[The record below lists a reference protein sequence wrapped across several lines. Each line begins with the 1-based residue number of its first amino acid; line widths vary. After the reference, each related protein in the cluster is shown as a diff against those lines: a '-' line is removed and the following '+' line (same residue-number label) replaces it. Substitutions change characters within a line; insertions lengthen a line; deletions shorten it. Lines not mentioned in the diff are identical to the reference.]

1 MSGVRRAKCG
11 CCNTCGIDSTG
22 TIASWCCSGCTG
34 FSPSTIAI
42 SFDIPSVTWYQLC
55 GKGSSTVYATIP
67 AHETT
72 ATMVKQSSS
81 TPCGYQAGNAQLTSF
96 PDNFYTYD
104 CDGTEDELWKGS
116 GTGGAIFSMNIRP
129 AANDGYAAD
138 IDTPCE
144 SLNYCSGIVI
154 TYLMRYYNSTLN
166 KYLPQ
171 LFNFSWNNGE
181 ITNCTYEVPFY
192 SNYVSG
198 TPTEKKNNYMS
209 CTIGT
214 NQYCG
219 GSTEYAKDATGWT
232 TGTGGNLIW
241 DCSSGYR
248 ACSIPN
254 AEIISIS

>member
-1 MSGVRRAKCG
+1 MSGVRRGTCG
-11 CCNTCGIDSTG
+11 CCNTCGIDSTASV
-22 TIASWCCSGCTG
+22 ASWCCSGCAG

-55 GKGSSTVYATIP
+55 GRGSSTLYATIP

-72 ATMVKQSSS
+72 ATMVKQSGS
-81 TPCGYQAGNAQLTSF
+81 TPCGYQAANAQLTSF

-104 CDGTEDELWKGS
+104 CDGTEDDLWKGS

-144 SLNYCSGIVI
+144 SLDYCSGIVI

-181 ITNCTYEVPFY
+181 ITNCTYSVPFY
-192 SNYVSG
+192 SSYVSG

-219 GSTEYAKDATGWT
+219 GSTEYAKNATGWT
-232 TGTGGNLIW
+232 TGAGGNLIW

-248 ACSIPN
+248 ACSIPD